1 MKNVGPLSDLGKL
14 MARYCIAFDTVKI
27 ISEGKGNE
35 TVEQLVRMFVHVWVL
50 FVNIINQSLTLC
62 CIKIN
67 ANVFLIWTYIS
78 IFGK

>member
-35 TVEQLVRMFVHVWVL
+35 TMEQLVRMFVHV
-50 FVNIINQSLTLC
+50 
-62 CIKIN
+62 
-67 ANVFLIWTYIS
+67 
-78 IFGK
+78 